1 MNKKNGAF
9 KSVDTLSKELDLV
22 DNFVLKYWR
31 KYVVAAIM
39 ILAAIAAFLV
49 FSNRNNSNG
58 VATSNELLAASAV
71 QQLKDVI
78 KKYPNCSLTQ
88 YAALKL
94 ASMLAEAKDYFGAT
108 NTYNELIGSGS
119 SSYATCLARRNM
131 AYLMEKEGKTDE
143 AINLFSQI
151 SDDGFLPTIIRSEA
165 EYSAGRIYFGLG
177 NKNMASKYLKRC
189 ANVERKE
196 CLGWPEMAQSLLNRI
211 N

>member
-1 MNKKNGAF
+1 MSKKNETF

-31 KYVVAAIM
+31 KYVIAALI

-49 FSNRNNSNG
+49 FSNRNSSNG
-58 VATSNELLAASAV
+58 VATSSELFAASSV

-78 KKYPNCSLTQ
+78 KKYPSCSLAQ
-88 YAALKL
+88 YAKLKL
-94 ASMLAEAKDYFGAT
+94 ASMLAEAKDYLGAA
-108 NTYNELIGSGS
+108 NTYSELMGSDS
-119 SSYATCLARRNM
+119 SSYAVSLARLNK

-143 AINLFSQI
+143 AIKLLSQI
-151 SDDGFLPTIIRSEA
+151 SDDSILPIIIRSEA
-165 EYSAGRIYFGLG
+165 EYSAGRIYFELG

-189 ANVERKE
+189 ANIEKKE
-196 CLGWPEMAQSLLNRI
+196 CLGWPEMAQNLLNRI